1 MTRATALF
9 DAMLG
14 TCRRDLAIFRTYPLR
29 PLSLI
34 FSQIVSLTLFYYI
47 SRLVRSH
54 DFATP
59 QLYYAYVVIGMATLA
74 VLSSCL
80 ASPVLQLRQEILTG
94 TFERFVLSPFGPVR
108 GVLSLMVFPL
118 LLAYVT
124 SLFTIAFA
132 GVVFHV
138 QLQWSTAAL
147 AIPIALL
154 GAVSF
159 APFGLLMAT
168 GTILFKQTRGGTTFA
183 ITLVT
188 VVSSIYFPTVLLP
201 HWLSWLANI
210 QPFTPA
216 VELLRH
222 ELIGYPLTES
232 VSASL
237 AKLVLFPAVLMPLTA
252 WLLDSAVELARRRG
266 TIVEY

>member
-1 MTRATALF
+1 MTRAAALL
-9 DAMLG
+9 DGMLG

-29 PLSLI
+29 PFSLL
-34 FSQIVSLTLFYYI
+34 FSQVVSLTLFYFI
-47 SRLVRSH
+47 SRLVHSREFASPRS
-54 DFATP
+54 
-59 QLYYAYVVIGMATLA
+59 YYAFVVIGMAALA
-74 VLSSCL
+74 VLTSCL
-80 ASPVLQLRQEILTG
+80 VTPVMQLRQEILTG

-108 GVLSLMVFPL
+108 GVLSLMLFPL
-118 LLAYVT
+118 LLAYAT

-132 GVVFHV
+132 GVVFHL
-138 QLQWSTAAL
+138 QLHWSTAAL

-154 GAVSF
+154 GAISF

-188 VVSSIYFPTVLLP
+188 VISAIYFPTVLLP
-201 HWLSWLANI
+201 HWLRWLSDI

-216 VELLRH
+216 VELMRH
-222 ELIGYPLTES
+222 DLIGTGLSES
-232 VSASL
+232 VGVSL
-237 AKLVLFPAVLMPLTA
+237 AKLVLFPAVMMPLMA

>member
-1 MTRATALF
+1 V
-9 DAMLG
+9 
-14 TCRRDLAIFRTYPLR
+14 
-29 PLSLI
+29 
-34 FSQIVSLTLFYYI
+34 VSLTQFFYI
-47 SRLVRSH
+47 SRLVGSREFTSS
-54 DFATP
+54 
-59 QLYYAYVVIGMATLA
+59 QSYYAWVVIGMVTLA
-74 VLSSCL
+74 VLTSCL
-80 ASPVLQLRQEILTG
+80 ATPVLQLRQEILTG

-118 LLAYVT
+118 LLAYAT

-132 GVVFHV
+132 GVVFGLRLH
-138 QLQWSTAAL
+138 WATAGI

-188 VVSSIYFPTVLLP
+188 VISGIYFPTVLLP
-201 HWLSWLANI
+201 HWLHWLVEI

-222 ELIGYPLTES
+222 ELIGWPLTES
-232 VSASL
+232 VTVSL
-237 AKLVLFPAVLMPLTA
+237 VKLVLFPAVMMPLMA
-252 WLLDSAVELARRRG
+252 WLLASAVELSRRRG

>member
-1 MTRATALF
+1 MTRAAALL
-9 DAMLG
+9 DGMLG

-29 PLSLI
+29 PFSLL
-34 FSQIVSLTLFYYI
+34 FSQVVSLTLFYFI
-47 SRLVRSH
+47 SRLVHSSE
-54 DFATP
+54 FASP
-59 QLYYAYVVIGMATLA
+59 QSYYAFVVIGMAALA
-74 VLSSCL
+74 VLTSCL
-80 ASPVLQLRQEILTG
+80 VTPVMQLRQEILTG

-108 GVLSLMVFPL
+108 GVLSLMLFPL
-118 LLAYVT
+118 LLAYAT

-132 GVVFHV
+132 GVVFHL
-138 QLQWSTAAL
+138 QLHWSTAAL

-154 GAVSF
+154 GAISF

-188 VVSSIYFPTVLLP
+188 VISAIYFPTVLLP
-201 HWLSWLANI
+201 HWLRWLSDI

-216 VELLRH
+216 VELMRH
-222 ELIGYPLTES
+222 DLIGTGLSES
-232 VSASL
+232 VGVSL
-237 AKLVLFPAVLMPLTA
+237 AKLVLFPAVMMPLMA